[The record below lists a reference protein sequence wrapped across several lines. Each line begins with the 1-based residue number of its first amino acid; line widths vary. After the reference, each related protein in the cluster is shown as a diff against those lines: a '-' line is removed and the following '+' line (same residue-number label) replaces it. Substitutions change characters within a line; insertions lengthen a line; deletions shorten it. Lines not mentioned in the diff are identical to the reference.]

1 MVILSAVPLH
11 YPSTSATP
19 SPQAA
24 SLLAQLQSGQ
34 IFQLAP
40 DCQGGL
46 IIEKQFYSDFAGPGA
61 AIGGQFDAACVAL
74 YAVGTIQVRS
84 LESRQKRLQA
94 IQIRAAYAER
104 LGKIASLQ
112 VPLRR
117 GSLIIEQLCKWLP
130 HQPHQTME
138 AIADEQIAQLVGIL
152 PTTVRLSKRSQKQ
165 ALSR

>member
-1 MVILSAVPLH
+1 MVVLSAVPVH
-11 YPSTSATP
+11 HPSAAATP

-24 SLLAQLQSGQ
+24 ALLAQLQSGN

-40 DCQGGL
+40 ECQGGL

-61 AIGGQFDAACVAL
+61 AIGGQFDAACVAI
-74 YAVGTIQVRS
+74 YPVGAIQVRS
-84 LESRQKRLQA
+84 LTSRQERFQA
-94 IQIRAAYAER
+94 LQIRIAYAER

-117 GSLIIEQLCKWLP
+117 GGLIVEQLSKWLP
-130 HQPHQTME
+130 HQSVE
-138 AIADEQIAQLVGIL
+138 AIADELIAQLVGIL

-165 ALSR
+165 ALNR